1 MKNDYQMRLYVAI
14 NKLLKR
20 CKTLLVIP
28 LLSSPALM
36 ISTPAHA
43 LKLSDLSQG
52 WKSEMAAIAP
62 VVLLGIMA
70 IGICLAGWAAISG
83 VIAKKNQ
90 EPLRWQ
96 LFGVIGGAIA
106 IVIPALLMAFSGSL
120 SSDND
125 NAGNVLM
132 DLNIDY

>member
-1 MKNDYQMRLYVAI
+1 MNRSLQAEIYTSLNRLLAR
-14 NKLLKR
+14 LKIGL
-20 CKTLLVIP
+20 KVTFMASPVLV
-28 LLSSPALM
+28 M
-36 ISTPAHA
+36 STPAHA
-43 LKLSDLSQG
+43 LKLSNLSDG

-96 LFGVIGGAIA
+96 LFGVIGGAVA
-106 IVIPALLMAFSGSL
+106 ITIPALLLAFAGSL
-120 SSDND
+120 SDGND
-125 NAGNVLM
+125 NAGSVLN
-132 DLNIDY
+132 DLQIDY

>member
-1 MKNDYQMRLYVAI
+1 MNNDYQMRLYVAL
-14 NKLLKR
+14 NKLFKR

-28 LLSSPALM
+28 VLSSPALL

-43 LKLSDLSQG
+43 LKISDLSTG

-106 IVIPALLMAFSGSL
+106 IVIPALLMAFAGSL